1 MLLKTIIRA
10 LPFSIAS
17 LFLMTACNGPS
28 DDNDTGSGGEGSY
41 SISLSYQSVVNGQC
55 AETTDELRFDVTER
69 FCAVAQLKQSNSNV
83 SGAIVSFAPSFGQ
96 ASVDSTLTNSSGI
109 ASVFISTTDNTVGAG
124 TLMVSHTPTDTES
137 ETDDSVSASRNF
149 EFINSTTTPTPETI
163 TINASITQ
171 AGQTVT
177 RFKIDQAV
185 LLTAAVL
192 DGSNQPIADQLVSF
206 QAGSASLSPNTALTS
221 TDGIATVSYTP
232 NSSELGAYS
241 LIASTDFD
249 GTTVSGSSAYEVLS
263 GDEVIPEGTIKFGYI
278 VDDETF
284 IEDKL
289 GSTLI
294 ADDPD
299 ADPLTYTIGAGAS
312 FGVYA
317 DVIIEAA
324 DGTFEPL
331 QTPVSVSFSSD
342 CVANGDA
349 SLDTPV
355 TTSSGRANSTF
366 QDSSCSGNS
375 IRSQRIIAAAVI
387 GNDTYNANFDFSLER
402 QTLGSLS
409 FISAEPNQIRIKGA
423 GGTGST
429 ESSLVTFL
437 ISSAN
442 GQPAAQQKVTF
453 GLDTVIGGLKFA
465 NGDEAISNANGLVSV
480 TVQSGTVPT
489 PVRVSASAEDT
500 DSGIIITTQSEQLT
514 VNTGLPQQLG
524 FNISPS
530 LFNPEAADVNGVE
543 VTMTAY
549 ASDSFGNPAPD
560 DTTINFTTEGGQIQ
574 PSCLTVN
581 GSCSVVWTSTDP
593 RPTDHRVTVLA
604 YALGHETFFDTNGN
618 NIFDKDDGGVIT
630 NACLDIE
637 GKETACTGNGMDIE
651 TYHQGG
657 FSDLGDAFRDDD
669 ETGIRR
675 DGEPYFNT
683 SGKSYN
689 SHCDEIDCENPFS
702 GDGMFNG
709 PQCDDTSEGEDDKF
723 CGIEQ
728 ANKTYIRAA
737 TVLTMSG
744 STAQIIPTVDES
756 PIVDNK
762 LTVTSGS
769 MTSIDVE
776 LYDSANQMMP
786 AGSTLTVAAV
796 NGSITFSGYAVPN
809 ATCFKYKDITPRLSC
824 DIEAAD
830 FYYTAADEA
839 GEDVITLT
847 VTTPRGIKTEES
859 VEVTVQ

>member
-55 AETTDELRFDVTER
+55 VETTDELRFDVTER

-284 IEDKL
+284 IESKL
-289 GSTLI
+289 GSTLP
-294 ADDPD
+294 ADDPE

-366 QDSSCSGNS
+366 QDTSCSGNS
-375 IRSQRIIAAAVI
+375 VRSQQIIAAAVI
-387 GNDTYNANFDFSLER
+387 GNDTYNASFDFSLDR

-437 ISSAN
+437 VSSAN
-442 GQPAAQQKVTF
+442 GQPAAQQTVTF
-453 GLDTVIGGLKFA
+453 GLDTVIGGLVFA
-465 NGDEAISNANGLVSV
+465 NDETTAAATSNADGLVSV

-560 DTTINFTTEGGQIQ
+560 DTTVNFTAEGGQIQ

-581 GSCSVVWTSTDP
+581 GSCSVIWTSTDP

-618 NIFDKDDGGVIT
+618 NIFDDADGGAIAE
-630 NACLDIE
+630 ACLKPNGDP
-637 GKETACTGNGMDIE
+637 TACTGNGMDIE

-669 ETGIRR
+669 ESGVRR

-683 SGKSYN
+683 TGKPYN
-689 SHCDEIDCENPFS
+689 EL
-702 GDGMFNG
+702 GDTLFNG
-709 PQCDDTSEGEDDKF
+709 PQCEGSNCGTSQ
-723 CGIEQ
+723 EQ
-728 ANKTYIRAA
+728 NNKTYIRAA

-744 STAQIIPTVDES
+744 STATIITNNDSGEIDMLSITTES
-756 PIVDNK
+756 TQTIY
-762 LTVTSGS
+762 
-769 MTSIDVE
+769 VE

-786 AGSTLTVAAV
+786 AGSTLTVAAID
-796 NGSITFSGYAVPN
+796 GSIAFNGYTVPN
-809 ATCFKYKDITPRLSC
+809 ATCFSFAEGDPTHACSQ
-824 DIEAAD
+824 EATQ
-830 FYYTAADEA
+830 FSYTAPDET
-839 GEDVITLT
+839 GEDTITLT
-847 VTTPRGIKTEES
+847 VTTPGGLKTERFMK
-859 VEVTVQ
+859 VTIE

>member
-1 MLLKTIIRA
+1 MPLKTIIRA

-28 DDNDTGSGGEGSY
+28 DDNDNGNGGEGSY

-55 AETTDELRFDVTER
+55 AETTDELRFDVTES
-69 FCAVAQLKQSNSNV
+69 FCAVAQLTQSNSNV

-124 TLMVSHTPTDTES
+124 TLVVSHTPTDS

-149 EFINSTTTPTPETI
+149 EFINSATTPTPETI
-163 TINASITQ
+163 TVNASITQ

-241 LIASTDFD
+241 LIATTDFD
-249 GTTVSGSSAYEVLS
+249 GTTVSGTSAYEVLS

-278 VDDETF
+278 VDPDTF
-284 IEDKL
+284 IESKL
-289 GSTLI
+289 GSTLTAI
-294 ADDPD
+294 ND
-299 ADPLTYTIGAGAS
+299 TYTIGAGAS

-317 DVIIEAA
+317 DVIVEAA

-331 QTPVSVSFSSD
+331 QTPVSVSFSAD

-355 TTSSGRANSTF
+355 TTSSGRADSTF

-387 GNDTYNANFDFSLER
+387 GNDTYNASFDFSLDR
-402 QTLGSLS
+402 QTLGSLG
-409 FISAEPNQIRIKGA
+409 FVSAEPTQIRIKGA

-489 PVRVSASAEDT
+489 PVRVSASAEDA
-500 DSGIIITTQSEQLT
+500 DSGTIITTQSEQLT

-524 FNISPS
+524 FTISPS

-543 VTMTAY
+543 VTMTVL

-560 DTTINFTTEGGQIQ
+560 DTTINFTAEGGQIQ
-574 PSCLTVN
+574 PSCSTIN
-581 GSCSVVWTSTDP
+581 GSCSVVWTSTAP

-618 NIFDKDDGGVIT
+618 NIYDEEFDGGAIAE
-630 NACLDIE
+630 ACLKPNGD
-637 GKETACTGNGMDIE
+637 KTVCTGNGMDIE

-669 ETGIRR
+669 ESGVRR
-675 DGEPYFNT
+675 EGEPYFNT
-683 SGKSYN
+683 SGKDYN
-689 SHCDEIDCENPFS
+689 KD
-702 GDGMFNG
+702 GDTLFNG
-709 PQCDDTSEGEDDKF
+709 PQCEGSN
-723 CGIEQ
+723 CGTLQEQ
-728 ANKTYIRAA
+728 NNKTYIRAA
-737 TVLTMSG
+737 TVLTLSG
-744 STAQIIPTVDES
+744 STATIITSDDNGAFGDS
-756 PIVDNK
+756 PI
-762 LTVTSGS
+762 SPES
-769 MTSIDVE
+769 MTKVKVE

-796 NGSITFSGYAVPN
+796 NGSITFNGYTVPN
-809 ATCFKYKDITPRLSC
+809 TTCFKYKDITPRLSC

-859 VEVTVQ
+859 VKVTVQ